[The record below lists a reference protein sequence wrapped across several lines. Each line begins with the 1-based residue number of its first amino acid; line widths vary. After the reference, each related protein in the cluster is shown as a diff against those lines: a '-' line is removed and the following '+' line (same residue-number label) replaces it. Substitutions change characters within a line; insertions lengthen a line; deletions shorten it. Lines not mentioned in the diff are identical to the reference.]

1 MPQREAPP
9 PSCRRRRSPSNLGI
23 SRCTLWRMERNGD
36 FPPAIPVGPKSKRW
50 RRTDIEMHLKR
61 LQGAA

>member
-1 MPQREAPP
+1 
-9 PSCRRRRSPSNLGI
+9 
-23 SRCTLWRMERNGD
+23 MERNGD